1 MHKELIYDGI
11 NVDVIHS
18 DRTQL
23 ERDNVVKAFREGKVW
38 VLICTE
44 IIGRG
49 IDFKGVNLVVNYD
62 FPPSAIAYIHRI
74 GRTGRAGRR
83 GQAITYF
90 TQTDTVHLKSVAKIM
105 RNSGCEVP
113 EYMLA
118 IKERSKRTKNKIIK
132 ATEKRADIRPL
143 KGKFGKGKKT
153 SATSKGDKKKIGGA
167 GKVST
172 KFIVKKKKSLMK
184 KNTGQ
189 ETAKKQKGMPEG
201 KLKRTKV

>member
-1 MHKELIYDGI
+1 M
-11 NVDVIHS
+11 DVIHS

-90 TQTDTVHLKSVAKIM
+90 TQTDTVHLKKIATIM
-105 RNSGCEVP
+105 RNSDCDVP
-113 EYMLA
+113 KYLLA
-118 IKERSKRTKNKIIK
+118 MKERSKRTRNKIIK
-132 ATEKRADIRPL
+132 STEKRADIRKL
-143 KGKFGKGKKT
+143 KGKYGKSKNT
-153 SATSKGDKKKIGGA
+153 SDGTKVDKKGNVNIKKKGA
-167 GKVST
+167 ASKAST
-172 KFIVKKKKSLMK
+172 KFIVKKKKSLKK
-184 KNTGQ
+184 KNQGQ
-189 ETAKKQKGMPEG
+189 GTAKK
-201 KLKRTKV
+201 

>member
-1 MHKELIYDGI
+1 M
-11 NVDVIHS
+11 DVIHS

-49 IDFKGVNLVVNYD
+49 IDFKGVNLVINYD

-90 TQTDTVHLKSVAKIM
+90 TQADTVHLKSVAKIM

-118 IKERSKRTKNKIIK
+118 MKERSNRTKNKIIK
-132 ATEKRADIRPL
+132 AAEKRADIRPL

-153 SATSKGDKKKIGGA
+153 SVGVKGDKKKISAA

-172 KFIVKKKKSLMK
+172 KFIVKKKTSLMK
-184 KNTGQ
+184 KNPGQ
-189 ETAKKQKGMPEG
+189 ETAKKPKLMAEG
-201 KLKRTKV
+201 KVKRKKE